1 MSPVVVNILDL
12 IDMGGSEVIE
22 HKLATFSSPKNPE
35 IEDFIRKKAISFATG
50 KLSITYLVNDG
61 DIHLSNH
68 PSSVSFAA
76 TFSRRAKAVGMYI
89 PLLLS

>member
-1 MSPVVVNILDL
+1 MSPVVVNILDM

-35 IEDFIRKKAISFATG
+35 IEDFIRNKAISFATG

-61 DIHLSNH
+61 DIFNDKA
-68 PSSVSFAA
+68 SVVTLRYKSIAC
-76 TFSRRAKAVGMYI
+76 SQHC
-89 PLLLS
+89 